1 MMLLQNAHQ
10 EKLAEVNE
18 RPCGQLI
25 EYQKQVE
32 DLQNQD
38 SAGNVK
44 DDFFQERETEL
55 RRLKQQLA
63 EMQQLKDSL
72 NNVASYRRAKH
83 QKLLLELQDVRH
95 QLEKSILWNNEDSL
109 ENNIAVR
116 ALQIGKGEL
125 LAKLCGAEKKLL
137 EETNKSE

>member
-1 MMLLQNAHQ
+1 MVLLQNAHQ

-18 RPCGQLI
+18 TPCEQLI
-25 EYQKQVE
+25 EYQKRVE

-55 RRLKQQLA
+55 RRLKQQLT
-63 EMQQLKDSL
+63 EVQQLKDSL

-83 QKLLLELQDVRH
+83 
-95 QLEKSILWNNEDSL
+95 
-109 ENNIAVR
+109 
-116 ALQIGKGEL
+116 
-125 LAKLCGAEKKLL
+125 
-137 EETNKSE
+137 